1 MQRLGRI
8 RLVWSLLLVLCLL
21 AGREFVANRRLLQDY
36 QNLLAESQALL
47 EAQQAE
53 LNAQQAELAARQAE
67 LDARQAELESLL
79 DEVQQLR
86 ATLEA
91 TEQRLREYEA
101 YYERIR
107 PIAAALRSARGADP
121 WAIAAQIER
130 SSRRWGVDPWLV
142 VAVGFAESSW
152 NVHARGRAGEVGP
165 MQVMPATYRAMGGK
179 HLGDWRE
186 NIDVGTRYLALMLD
200 HAQGDVRLA
209 VAYYNAGPSRPAAVV
224 RQISARHVERVMQY
238 RYLL

>member
-53 LNAQQAELAARQAE
+53 LNAQQAELAARQ
-67 LDARQAELESLL
+67 
-79 DEVQQLR
+79 QLR
-86 ATLEA
+86 ATLGA